1 MRSAY
6 IAFDHEH
13 AKMLRYDANHN
24 GKRAVVKI
32 VIEISDPDALAWML
46 RDLAKA
52 QLEGDLFRKAAAEQL
67 RAAKKA
73 STTKPLAL
81 PFYGDQS

>member
-6 IAFDHEH
+6 ISFDHED
-13 AKMLRYDANHN
+13 AKLLRYGANHN
-24 GKRAVVKI
+24 GKRAVIK
-32 VIEISDPDALAWML
+32 IEIETSDPNALAWML

-52 QLEGDLFRKAAAEQL
+52 QLEGELHRKALAEQQ

-73 STTKPLAL
+73 SAPKPLAL
-81 PFYGDQS
+81 PFYGDRS